1 MYISLRNLKNISLIV
16 ISSYWCQTIIKRIET
31 DPGQEEEKE
40 EEEKEEEVEE
50 EEEDWNVFGTTSID
64 SDRIYALTVIT

>member
-1 MYISLRNLKNISLIV
+1 MYISLGNLKNISLIV
-16 ISSYWCQTIIKRIET
+16 ISSYWYQTIIKRIET

-64 SDRIYALTVIT
+64 SDRIHGGFTH